1 MIRKSETR
9 APVIWYNL
17 WRLHRLCN
25 SDSLVWE
32 KLLLWNQRDSETEE
46 TIGHWESSNDGERG
60 RVVMVTTISFS
71 CSQILSVAAVS
82 FEKTLIW
89 DTHNRFNSKTSDSH
103 QVWSNSSLTRII
115 LPLKHFNKSKKKC
128 KLKSFILFF
137 VHHGLVCFSPLVQ
150 FLFFF
155 YRLKLLSC
163 VQDGQTISP
172 FWVFHDVPRWI
183 YKKWKKK
190 IKK

>member
-115 LPLKHFNKSKKKC
+115 LPLKHFNKRKKKC
-128 KLKSFILFF
+128 KLKSFIWFFVQWIGLFF
-137 VHHGLVCFSPLVQ
+137 TLGSILVF
-150 FLFFF
+150 FLSIEVVVVCPG
-155 YRLKLLSC
+155 RTNNL
-163 VQDGQTISP
+163 P
-172 FWVFHDVPRWI
+172 FLGFPRRSALDI
-183 YKKWKKK
+183 
-190 IKK
+190 